1 MYPVDSIKTRM
12 QVLSTSPAAMY
23 TNMADAFTR
32 ISSAEG
38 SRRLWRGVGAVV
50 LGAGPAHALYFG
62 TYETVKELA
71 GGNEAGYSF
80 FATAGAGA
88 LATVASDAF
97 MNPFDGEHVPLRV
110 QSPTAELELTPTSVS
125 QS

>member
-1 MYPVDSIKTRM
+1 M
-12 QVLSTSPAAMY
+12 QVLSTSPAAVY
-23 TNMADAFTR
+23 SNMSDAFTR

-62 TYETVKELA
+62 TYEAAKELA

-80 FATAGAGA
+80 VATGAHR
-88 LATVASDAF
+88 D
-97 MNPFDGEHVPLRV
+97 LRV
-110 QSPTAELELTPTSVS
+110 D
-125 QS
+125 